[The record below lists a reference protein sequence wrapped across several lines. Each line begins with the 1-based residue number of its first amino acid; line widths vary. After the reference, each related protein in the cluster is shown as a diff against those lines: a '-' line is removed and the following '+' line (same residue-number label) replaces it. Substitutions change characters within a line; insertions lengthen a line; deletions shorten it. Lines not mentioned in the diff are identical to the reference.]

1 VTKVTLDVSKD
12 IFRTVAYEG
21 AKLYVRTTL
30 IEKAVPPDACDAA
43 FDQVGV
49 LVFSEKGF

>member
-1 VTKVTLDVSKD
+1 MTKVTLDVSKD
-12 IFRTVAYEG
+12 IFRSIAYEG

-30 IEKAVPPDACDAA
+30 VKKAVPPDASDAA
-43 FDQVGV
+43 FDHVGV